1 MSYTITS
8 ECPERLRSLRGLRVW
23 IARCGFLVCGA
34 VLGYGVISIRR
45 RIDEE
50 SRNLHEM
57 VTGSKEPFDDFVRNA
72 PDTIFVLDTGLTVL
86 HALPAVQE
94 LLGYSPEWLVGRG
107 ISGYLNPEDLESF
120 ASGGRE
126 TVVDFRMRR
135 SDGSWRILQASR
147 DSLEYGQEA
156 RREEAYRVHL
166 PGPGARETSPLRRDP
181 QDSTTSLTSH
191 ERFMDRVEHALTRST
206 RHSRYRGNAAVILLG
221 IDTFDAVDSSLGRAV
236 GDQTLSIVGM
246 RLRSCLR
253 SVDTLAQVG
262 RGEFG
267 VLFENDVE
275 VRSAVRIAER
285 IAEGL
290 KGPLMI
296 DGQML
301 HVTARVGIASGEAGL
316 ESSEDLIQAASA
328 AVQDAKKND
337 TSYEI
342 FEGHASEVDLARL
355 KLEGDLWQAIE
366 RGELTLHYQP
376 QVILETGE
384 VVGVEALLR
393 WEHPQRGTVSP
404 EEFIAFIEETGL
416 VISIGIWA
424 LREACRSSV
433 RHRRNIGGRPMLLGV
448 NLSARQ
454 FQQPGLAE
462 EISAVIEETG
472 IEPETLVLEITESML
487 LEDTPHIA
495 ETLRKIESLGVKLS
509 LDDFGTGYSS
519 LSYLE
524 RIPVDYLKIDRSF
537 VSRLDDVGEDASVFL
552 SAIVGAARTLG
563 METIAEGLETEGQV
577 KRLKE
582 LHCEMGQGYYFS
594 KPLPEEVAYGL
605 AGRSLPLR
613 PSEATPEDPG

>member
-1 MSYTITS
+1 M
-8 ECPERLRSLRGLRVW
+8 
-23 IARCGFLVCGA
+23 CGA
-34 VLGYGVISIRR
+34 VLGYGVVSIRR
-45 RIDEE
+45 RIGEK

-57 VTGSKEPFDDFVRNA
+57 VTGSKEPFDDFIWNA
-72 PDTIFVLDTGLTVL
+72 PDTIFVLDADLTVL

-107 ISGYLNPEDLESF
+107 ISGYLNPVDLESF
-120 ASGGRE
+120 ASGGRD

-135 SDGSWRILQASR
+135 SDGSWRSLQASG
-147 DSLEYGQEA
+147 DGLQDGPETG
-156 RREEAYRVHL
+156 REETYRVHL
-166 PGPGARETSPLRRDP
+166 PGSPEARETSPPRDP
-181 QDSTTSLTSH
+181 QDSTTSLLS
-191 ERFMDRVEHALTRST
+191 RKQFMDRVEHALTRST
-206 RHSRYRGNAAVILLG
+206 LHSRHRRNMAVMLLG
-221 IDTFDAVDSSLGRAV
+221 IDTFDAVGASPSRAV
-236 GDQTLSIVGM
+236 GERTLSIVGM
-246 RLRSCLR
+246 RLRSCFR
-253 SVDTLAQVG
+253 AGDNLAHLG
-262 RGEFG
+262 SGEFG

-285 IAEGL
+285 LAESL
-290 KGPLMI
+290 KEPFLI

-301 HVTARVGIASGEAGL
+301 NVMAHVGIASGEADL
-316 ESSEDLIQAASA
+316 KSSEDLIQAAASA
-328 AVQDAKKND
+328 VHEAKENGA
-337 TSYEI
+337 SYEI

-355 KLEGDLWQAIE
+355 RLEGDLWQAIE
-366 RGELTLHYQP
+366 RGELTLRYQP

-393 WEHPQRGTVSP
+393 WEHPRRGTVSP

-433 RHRRNIGGRPMLLGV
+433 RHRRNIGERPMLVGV

-462 EISAVIEETG
+462 EISAVIKETG

-495 ETLRKIESLGVKLS
+495 ETLQKIESLGVKLS

-537 VSRLDDVGEDASVFL
+537 VSRLDGVGEDAAVFL

-563 METIAEGLETEGQV
+563 IETIAEGLETEGQV

-582 LHCEMGQGYYFS
+582 LRCEMGQGYYFS

-605 AGRSLPLR
+605 AGRSLPVSS
-613 PSEATPEDPG
+613 SEATPEDLE